1 MRPTNLCCI
10 GTKAMKNG
18 PRGHQ
23 EVLHVPGQALPCQQM
38 RVRGDAIIPVKKLC
52 KREHPVTC
60 QKEQTWRGPVR
71 GVSTK
76 LQEEE
81 RERRQNY
88 IPEVSVLGQETM
100 AVGPDT
106 EEMLTVLDL
115 GSL

>member
-1 MRPTNLCCI
+1 M
-10 GTKAMKNG
+10 
-18 PRGHQ
+18 
-23 EVLHVPGQALPCQQM
+23 
-38 RVRGDAIIPVKKLC
+38 
-52 KREHPVTC
+52 
-60 QKEQTWRGPVR
+60 R

-100 AVGPDT
+100 AVDPDT
-106 EEMLTVLDL
+106 EEMLTVLVL